1 MEFEDQQQIN
11 LTGSL
16 LIADPSL
23 RDPGFGRSVVLM
35 ARHDAGE
42 GASGFIINKP
52 LGKSVSDLV
61 SLDELEGLSEIPV
74 YLGGPVSTEQLTF
87 ASMTWRE
94 DSETLDY
101 ETHLSSEDAAHRLH
115 EGFSIRAFVGYSGWS
130 EGQLES
136 EIQGRS
142 WIIKK
147 PDDAIANIGSCNED
161 LWGQQLRSMGPYYQM
176 LADSPDD
183 PSLN

>member
-1 MEFEDQQQIN
+1 MDLEDQEQIN

-23 RDPGFGRSVVLM
+23 RDPGFGRSVVLVSQHK
-35 ARHDAGE
+35 ATE
-42 GASGFIINKP
+42 GATGFILNKP

-61 SLDELEGLSEIPV
+61 TLDEFDALAEVPV

-87 ASMTWRE
+87 ASMTWRQE
-94 DSETLDY
+94 ECTLDY
-101 ETHLSSEDAAHRLH
+101 ETHLSSEDAAHRMA

-147 PDDAIANIGSCNED
+147 PDEPIADVGLCQEE
-161 LWGQQLRSMGPYYQM
+161 LWGEQLRSMGPYYQM
-176 LADSPDD
+176 LADSPDN